1 MKNDELKVVESL
13 NASLERHQS
22 ARVNIGMGA
31 YGLILALVCYVLPPR
46 GALACA
52 AGSAVLLLWGIYD
65 VIMAKFD
72 INSTLEK

>member
-1 MKNDELKVVESL
+1 MNEHETKTLELL
-13 NASLERHQS
+13 NASLERHQA

-52 AGSAVLLLWGIYD
+52 AGSAILLLWGVYD
-65 VIMAKFD
+65 VIMARLN
-72 INSTLEK
+72 INSTLE